1 MMNTIIYSQENK
13 IKNSANLFN
22 KNFNNYLEQL
32 SSLIKKKNSSYNE
45 DFEELYDYHKEIS
58 ERANL
63 GKDSQIQYITNILNK
78 SLMVDLK
85 KDEFENIFK
94 YYNKRIEFEN
104 TTKNKRKIEKSLDIT
119 NEIYGELIE
128 TIKILENNYKQDW
141 TILDE
146 SILAVNSSNKLR
158 SERIKNVKTSIK
170 Y

>member
-1 MMNTIIYSQENK
+1 
-13 IKNSANLFN
+13 
-22 KNFNNYLEQL
+22 
-32 SSLIKKKNSSYNE
+32 
-45 DFEELYDYHKEIS
+45 
-58 ERANL
+58 
-63 GKDSQIQYITNILNK
+63 
-78 SLMVDLK
+78 LK

>member
-1 MMNTIIYSQENK
+1 
-13 IKNSANLFN
+13 
-22 KNFNNYLEQL
+22 
-32 SSLIKKKNSSYNE
+32 
-45 DFEELYDYHKEIS
+45 
-58 ERANL
+58 
-63 GKDSQIQYITNILNK
+63 
-78 SLMVDLK
+78 MVDLK